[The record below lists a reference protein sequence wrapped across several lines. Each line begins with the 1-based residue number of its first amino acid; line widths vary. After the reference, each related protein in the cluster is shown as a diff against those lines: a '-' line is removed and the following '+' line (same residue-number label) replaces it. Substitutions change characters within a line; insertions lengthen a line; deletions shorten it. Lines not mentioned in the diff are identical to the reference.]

1 MSSFTPTID
10 ELVAAVDA
18 FLEDFLGGKRSELPE
33 AESMID
39 EIARSVTAGG
49 KRLRPQFCY
58 WGYRAAGG
66 THEQRIVA
74 AASALELLHTFALV
88 HDDII
93 DRSDERRGLPTTFAL
108 HGTDA
113 AILVGDLALVLADAA
128 LMESGF
134 DAATLQAAFASYSRM
149 RQQVI
154 AGQFLDVIATRHEEM
169 TVDRARRIAVLKSG
183 RYSIEEPLV
192 IGAAL
197 AQASPDLVDSLHR
210 FGAPLG
216 EAFQLRDDLLGMFG
230 DASTVGK
237 PVDSDIREGKR
248 HVLYAFTLD
257 ALSDDGR
264 ATFVKRWGAD
274 DLTGEEVDE
283 LRRIVEES
291 GAKARTETLLAE
303 LRDEALAR
311 LAELPMEAGPKRALE
326 ELARRATDRAL

>member
-1 MSSFTPTID
+1 MSAFAPTID

-18 FLEDFLGGKRSELPE
+18 YLEDFLAGKRVSLPE
-33 AESMID
+33 AEPMID

-58 WGYRAAGG
+58 WGYRASGQAHNRG
-66 THEQRIVA
+66 IVA

-134 DAATLQAAFASYSRM
+134 DTETLQQAFVAYSRM

-154 AGQFLDVIATRHEEM
+154 AGQFMDVAATRHTEM
-169 TVDRARRIAVLKSG
+169 TVERARRIAVLKSG

-197 AQASPDLVDSLHR
+197 GGATRTLIDSLHR

-248 HVLYAFTLD
+248 HVLYALTIE
-257 ALSDDGR
+257 ALPEDER
-264 ATFVKRWGAD
+264 AAFVERWGAN
-274 DLTGEEVDE
+274 DLSATEVDR
-283 LRRIVEES
+283 LRDTVEASE
-291 GAKARTETLLAE
+291 ARARTEALLE
-303 LRDEALAR
+303 DLRDEALEVLGGLDIEPEPR
-311 LAELPMEAGPKRALE
+311 SALE